1 LRAMA
6 SESGGVRL
14 SSEDLEEIEGEFGN
28 FGKSWENGFWDK
40 KSIWY
45 LL

>member
-1 LRAMA
+1 MA

-28 FGKSWENGFWDK
+28 FGIMDFGIK
-40 KSIWY
+40 KITETNEF
-45 LL
+45 